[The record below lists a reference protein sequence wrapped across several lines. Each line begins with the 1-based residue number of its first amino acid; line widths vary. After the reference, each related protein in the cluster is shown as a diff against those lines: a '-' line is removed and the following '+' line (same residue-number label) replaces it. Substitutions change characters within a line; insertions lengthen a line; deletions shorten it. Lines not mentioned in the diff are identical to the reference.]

1 MTDLRLYIKQNAK
14 TAIVKEKQ
22 SVEKIVSFLVA
33 NEWFGIE
40 PIITE
45 KKDFL
50 TDDMIAV
57 IQPHIDVFRNTESKS
72 ENLIVMLSNKWP
84 FTSKQLIKFFN
95 EENTSESFKFYL
107 TDFLLLRMKE
117 EIFFYTDEER
127 YMMMS

>member
-1 MTDLRLYIKQNAK
+1 
-14 TAIVKEKQ
+14 
-22 SVEKIVSFLVA
+22 
-33 NEWFGIE
+33 
-40 PIITE
+40 
-45 KKDFL
+45 
-50 TDDMIAV
+50 MIAV

-117 EIFFYTDEER
+117 EFFSVNARNSCLISLRTILLL
-127 YMMMS
+127 SINSKIKF